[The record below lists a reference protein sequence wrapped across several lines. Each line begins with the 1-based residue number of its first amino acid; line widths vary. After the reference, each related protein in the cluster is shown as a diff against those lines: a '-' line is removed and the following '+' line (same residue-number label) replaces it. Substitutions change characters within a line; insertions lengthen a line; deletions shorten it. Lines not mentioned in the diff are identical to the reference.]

1 MILNCRQI
9 VTPEKVWSNASIVIE
24 DEVILEI
31 RDEFTE
37 GAEFLDGWLVPG
49 FVDTHS
55 HGAAGFDF
63 VNVDREGVLGA
74 IRYHRQHGSTSL
86 FASTVTEAMDEVYAQ
101 VARLKDLVEEGELD
115 GIHLEGPFLAGG
127 KKGAHNID
135 LLRDPQPELVAKLI
149 YRGGKALKMITLAPE
164 RMHGL
169 EAVATFAQH
178 GVAPAFGHS
187 DGDAE
192 IAKRA
197 IDAGSNVTTHL
208 FNAMSPIHHRIPGP
222 VPVLL
227 HDPRMVVE
235 LICDG
240 THLAPEIVR
249 MAIDA
254 AGVERV
260 ALVTDAMSATGQAD
274 GDYTLGTLQVQV
286 RSGVARLTTE
296 DGSEGAIAGSTL
308 TMDRAVEFVVNRV
321 GCTIQEASIMAST
334 TPAKLH
340 HLDKVGIIEP
350 GRLAD
355 FCLLNDH
362 AETVAVMRRGSWVR
376 RDDE

>member
-1 MILNCRQI
+1 MIFNCREI
-9 VTPEKVWSNASIVIE
+9 VTPEKVWSNSSILIE
-24 DEVILEI
+24 DGVIAEI

-63 VNVDREGVLGA
+63 ANEDRDGVLGA
-74 IRYHRQHGSTSL
+74 IRYHREHGSTSL
-86 FASTVTEAMDEVYAQ
+86 FASTVTEEMDEVYAQ
-101 VARLKDLVEEGELD
+101 VARLKELVEAGELD
-115 GIHLEGPFLAGG
+115 GIHLEGPFLAEA
-127 KKGAHNID
+127 KKGAHNVN
-135 LLRDPQPELVAKLI
+135 LLRDPEPELVARLI

-164 RMHGL
+164 RAHGL
-169 EAVATFAQH
+169 EAVRTFAKH

-192 IAKRA
+192 VTKLA
-197 IDAGSNVTTHL
+197 IDAGASVATHL
-208 FNAMSPIHHRIPGP
+208 FNAMSPIHHRVPGP

-227 HDPRMVVE
+227 DDERVVVE

-274 GDYTLGTLQVQV
+274 GDYSLGTLQVQV
-286 RSGVARLTTE
+286 RDGVARLATE

-308 TMDRAVEFVVNRV
+308 TMDKAVEFVVNRV

-340 HLDKVGIIEP
+340 HLDNVGVIEP
-350 GRLAD
+350 GRFAD
-355 FCLLNDH
+355 FCLFNDH
-362 AETVAVMRRGSWVR
+362 AETVAVMRRGEWVR
-376 RDDE
+376 RDD

>member
-1 MILNCRQI
+1 MIFNCREI
-9 VTPEKVWSNASIVIE
+9 VTHEKVRSNSSILIE
-24 DEVILEI
+24 DGVIAEI

-63 VNVDREGVLGA
+63 PNEDRDGVLGA
-74 IRYHRQHGSTSL
+74 IRYHREHGSTSL
-86 FASTVTEAMDEVYAQ
+86 FASTVTEEMDEVYAQ
-101 VARLKDLVEEGELD
+101 VARLKELVEAGELD
-115 GIHLEGPFLAGG
+115 GIHLEGPFLAEA
-127 KKGAHNID
+127 KKGAHNVN
-135 LLRDPQPELVAKLI
+135 LLRDPEPELVARLI

-164 RMHGL
+164 RAHGL
-169 EAVATFAQH
+169 EAVRTFAKH

-192 IAKRA
+192 VTKLA
-197 IDAGSNVTTHL
+197 IDAGANVATHL
-208 FNAMSPIHHRIPGP
+208 FNAMSPIHHRVPGP

-227 HDPRMVVE
+227 DDERVVVE

-274 GDYTLGTLQVQV
+274 GDYSLGTLQVQV
-286 RSGVARLTTE
+286 RDGVARLATE

-308 TMDRAVEFVVNRV
+308 TMDKAVEFVVNRV
-321 GCTIQEASIMAST
+321 GCTIWEASIMAST

-340 HLDKVGIIEP
+340 HLDNVGVIEP
-350 GRLAD
+350 GRSAD

-362 AETVAVMRRGSWVR
+362 AETVAVMRRGEWVR
-376 RDDE
+376 RDD